1 MLARG
6 PACSGPAPSG
16 SLGTGRQ
23 HSARLASRT
32 GWCAVPEIGNSSILQ
47 CQWGRL
53 KPHRAR
59 RLHLGRTTHG
69 PLPATLGMENK
80 EDPARQTSEER
91 SEAEPSLDE
100 QLHDARL
107 EGSNAPDRLQTPA
120 AVWLPF
126 SESPHSQDVGRE
138 AAKNKRPAGS
148 GGWGWISTW
157 SGRVRRLL
165 SSWVLY
171 QVQQRLMLGALPAKV
186 AGYFLLGAPA
196 VVAGALLYK
205 QVSGKSL
212 AASLVQA
219 FGNLYHFPGPM
230 VLNDVNIAATAVNV
244 VMFFMGTLTFAL
256 ILGVITED
264 LNKRYD
270 HIRQGSYP
278 VTARNHTLI
287 LGWSCQLVPLLR
299 QMEVARRERG
309 AFPGTVVILADRPKP
324 EMDADLASALP
335 HTSLD
340 IATRPGAPSSTV
352 YVDRA
357 GGAHAACVIVL
368 RPDDG
373 APSAL
378 AGCGDAAAERQVAS
392 VLALQAVRASLA
404 GRRDGR
410 WARGHAPRPQNVIL
424 QTPAGAGTGAR
435 APSVLALADLLADPA
450 TPAAAQALELD
461 DLDLVGGL
469 SALLARSAAQPGV
482 ASVQASLLQ
491 QTRGGAWVRVLP
503 VDGALVG
510 TTYARARRR
519 YPAAACIGLVS
530 PGRGATLNPR
540 DDMPLHE
547 GMGLVLL
554 AHGSGK
560 LRPVQGVGDV
570 ELARGEAGQAAP
582 HRPDAEPR
590 ARGGA
595 RPRRIVVLEWGAGCD
610 DGEAQPSRRLASL
623 MAQLHL
629 LAPPGSSVTVVGP
642 CAPPGLEPEE
652 AGEGEGEGGEGGET
666 NGKGALR
673 DKADP
678 DANRKQAAGRL
689 VTRSG
694 ASLGSRDVLGSAD
707 GGANGA
713 KGERCGV
720 DLLLRHV
727 RGNPS
732 SIDLLEEAGVAEAD
746 SVIILSRI
754 LRALRVVGF
763 LLRVDGGGSLEVS
776 GSEESIQGDA
786 ELVSALLLLEACL
799 LKRKRLLRAPLHVL
813 GTIRRPDT
821 VQVANHILARLCRG
835 KMTAELLQPDEIAA
849 GVLTQMGAEPRLRS
863 VLATLIGSSSGN
875 GTEVFLRSPGWLG
888 ISSWGMVR
896 FAEVAE
902 LARKRGETAIGLI
915 TRDGAL
921 ILAPGGAEEREYV
934 SEDRVV
940 VLA

>member
-1 MLARG
+1 
-6 PACSGPAPSG
+6 
-16 SLGTGRQ
+16 
-23 HSARLASRT
+23 
-32 GWCAVPEIGNSSILQ
+32 
-47 CQWGRL
+47 
-53 KPHRAR
+53 
-59 RLHLGRTTHG
+59 
-69 PLPATLGMENK
+69 MENK

-138 AAKNKRPAGS
+138 AVRIAGAAAKNKRPSGS

-357 GGAHAACVIVL
+357 
-368 RPDDG
+368 
-373 APSAL
+373 
-378 AGCGDAAAERQVAS
+378 
-392 VLALQAVRASLA
+392 
-404 GRRDGR
+404 
-410 WARGHAPRPQNVIL
+410 
-424 QTPAGAGTGAR
+424 
-435 APSVLALADLLADPA
+435 
-450 TPAAAQALELD
+450 
-461 DLDLVGGL
+461 
-469 SALLARSAAQPGV
+469 
-482 ASVQASLLQ
+482 
-491 QTRGGAWVRVLP
+491 
-503 VDGALVG
+503 DGALVG

-519 YPAAACIGLVS
+519 YPAAACIGL
-530 PGRGATLNPR
+530 
-540 DDMPLHE
+540 

-560 LRPVQGVGDV
+560 LHPVRGVGD
-570 ELARGEAGQAAP
+570 
-582 HRPDAEPR
+582 
-590 ARGGA
+590 
-595 RPRRIVVLEWGAGCD
+595 
-610 DGEAQPSRRLASL
+610 
-623 MAQLHL
+623 LHL

-652 AGEGEGEGGEGGET
+652 AGEGEGEGEGGEGGET
-666 NGKGALR
+666 NGKDALR

-678 DANRKQAAGRL
+678 DANHKEVAGRL

-763 LLRVDGGGSLEVS
+763 LLRVDGGESLEVS

-902 LARKRGETAIGLI
+902 LARKRGETAIG
-915 TRDGAL
+915 
-921 ILAPGGAEEREYV
+921 
-934 SEDRVV
+934 
-940 VLA
+940 

>member
-1 MLARG
+1 M
-6 PACSGPAPSG
+6 
-16 SLGTGRQ
+16 
-23 HSARLASRT
+23 
-32 GWCAVPEIGNSSILQ
+32 
-47 CQWGRL
+47 
-53 KPHRAR
+53 
-59 RLHLGRTTHG
+59 
-69 PLPATLGMENK
+69 
-80 EDPARQTSEER
+80 
-91 SEAEPSLDE
+91 
-100 QLHDARL
+100 
-107 EGSNAPDRLQTPA
+107 
-120 AVWLPF
+120 
-126 SESPHSQDVGRE
+126 
-138 AAKNKRPAGS
+138 
-148 GGWGWISTW
+148 
-157 SGRVRRLL
+157 
-165 SSWVLY
+165 
-171 QVQQRLMLGALPAKV
+171 
-186 AGYFLLGAPA
+186 
-196 VVAGALLYK
+196 
-205 QVSGKSL
+205 
-212 AASLVQA
+212 
-219 FGNLYHFPGPM
+219 
-230 VLNDVNIAATAVNV
+230 
-244 VMFFMGTLTFAL
+244 
-256 ILGVITED
+256 
-264 LNKRYD
+264 
-270 HIRQGSYP
+270 
-278 VTARNHTLI
+278 TARNHTLI

-410 WARGHAPRPQNVIL
+410 WARGHVPRPQNVIL

-503 VDGALVG
+503 VEGALVG

-560 LRPVQGVGDV
+560 LHPVRGVGDV

-582 HRPDAEPR
+582 HRPDVEPR

-610 DGEAQPSRRLASL
+610 DSEAQPSRRLASL

-652 AGEGEGEGGEGGET
+652 AGEGEGEGEGGEGGET
-666 NGKGALR
+666 NGKDALR

-678 DANRKQAAGRL
+678 DANHKEVAGRL

-763 LLRVDGGGSLEVS
+763 LLRVDGGESLEGRS
-776 GSEESIQGDA
+776 GGCRVICSPRSHWP
-786 ELVSALLLLEACL
+786 AL
-799 LKRKRLLRAPLHVL
+799 
-813 GTIRRPDT
+813 
-821 VQVANHILARLCRG
+821 
-835 KMTAELLQPDEIAA
+835 
-849 GVLTQMGAEPRLRS
+849 
-863 VLATLIGSSSGN
+863 
-875 GTEVFLRSPGWLG
+875 
-888 ISSWGMVR
+888 SW
-896 FAEVAE
+896 
-902 LARKRGETAIGLI
+902 
-915 TRDGAL
+915 
-921 ILAPGGAEEREYV
+921 P
-934 SEDRVV
+934 
-940 VLA
+940 